1 MIDNKPFS
9 LQNVSNPR
17 IVCGHAAHCTFLM
30 DDKALIFEQNDKM
43 YIFEQNDKMY
53 RIHQKKQSFDINM
66 KEN

>member
-17 IVCGHAAHCTFLM
+17 IVCGHAAHCAFLM
-30 DDKALIFEQNDKM
+30 DDKAL
-43 YIFEQNDKMY
+43 IFEQNDKMY

-66 KEN
+66 KENKPKL

>member
-17 IVCGHAAHCTFLM
+17 IVCGHAAHRAFLM

-43 YIFEQNDKMY
+43 Y
-53 RIHQKKQSFDINM
+53 RIRQKKQSFDISM
-66 KEN
+66 KEK